1 MSLEA
6 PRHAANAGP
15 RRTKM
20 RLERDDRGCGG
31 LGLWRWWCAESSV
44 PRRRG
49 RQSAWLRA
57 KGLCPESRRSATPP
71 LRLYYASATPPL
83 AGSCGALS
91 RLLSLG
97 RPWGAVPFGGG
108 GGASTT
114 TVNEGQALHITWHFH
129 SSQQADRSGQV
140 STMSKVDSHRAILLA
155 TTGHRPRII
164 LTRYHLGFSGRRHQA
179 APPSRCPALS
189 RAAAAAAAQAAGS
202 SADRPRRCWH
212 AGC

>member
-15 RRTKM
+15 RRIKM
-20 RLERDDRGCGG
+20 RLERDDRVCGG
-31 LGLWRWWCAESSV
+31 LGLWRWWCVESSV

-129 SSQQADRSGQV
+129 SQPPRHTTSNNRPSPQYHTYSVSSWLQWPPPPGGATVPLSGPEQ
-140 STMSKVDSHRAILLA
+140 SCSSCGGASC
-155 TTGHRPRII
+155 RIV
-164 LTRYHLGFSGRRHQA
+164 
-179 APPSRCPALS
+179 C
-189 RAAAAAAAQAAGS
+189 
-202 SADRPRRCWH
+202 
-212 AGC
+212 

>member
-15 RRTKM
+15 RRIKM
-20 RLERDDRGCGG
+20 RLERDDRVCGG

-129 SSQQADRSGQV
+129 SQPPRHTTSNNRPSPQYHTYSVSSWLQWPPPPGGATVPLSGPEQ
-140 STMSKVDSHRAILLA
+140 SCSSCGGASC
-155 TTGHRPRII
+155 RIV
-164 LTRYHLGFSGRRHQA
+164 
-179 APPSRCPALS
+179 C
-189 RAAAAAAAQAAGS
+189 
-202 SADRPRRCWH
+202 
-212 AGC
+212 